1 MKRFLPVCLLILVYL
16 TWTALTYRNY
26 AITSDEFSSYIS
38 GQIWFEY
45 FQNKQITY
53 NLARYHPLVNEH
65 YRIYPMILYILIGN
79 IKYEL
84 FHLLNMLAFIP
95 VIITAW
101 ILALKNN
108 KKIYATLIPVLF
120 ILLTPRILGDIPNN
134 PKDMPFAISYFLTL
148 AVIYIT
154 KSTQETWKNNLKIL
168 VLGLLMGFSQ
178 SLRPLGFGLYIIYF
192 FWNFPKDLKSKA
204 EIGKLITESIII
216 FLIGLLTMAVT
227 WPAIGANFAAN
238 LKKYLS
244 LGVDF
249 NLWEGTVL
257 YFGKEFSAGMIP
269 WHYLFVWLGITLP
282 LSHLIFFFSGIYSI
296 IKKRASNIQIYLY
309 FTIGLNL
316 LLHLILKPNLYNGI
330 RHYDY
335 LVLLISF
342 AAGIS
347 LVNFYKTLNKKYFWG
362 ITTVLILY
370 TGLTLNNISK
380 LFPYQNLYF
389 NEIVHGIKGAQN
401 KFDVDYWDV
410 AYKDAANYL
419 AANTSTNEVLAVY
432 SCGAHTAM
440 DYYLGQ
446 RIDQKK
452 NASEA
457 QYLICDPK
465 GYERLKNGFNILT
478 KIEKDKT
485 PLVVIGRR

>member
-1 MKRFLPVCLLILVYL
+1 MKRYLPVVLLILVYIF
-16 TWTALTYRNY
+16 WAALTYKNY

-65 YRIYPMILYILIGN
+65 YRFYPMVLYILIGN

-95 VIITAW
+95 AIIAAW

-108 KKIYATLIPVLF
+108 KNAYVAIVPILF
-120 ILLTPRILGDIPNN
+120 IFLTPRILGDIPNN
-134 PKDMPFAISYFLTL
+134 PKDMPFAIAYFFTL
-148 AVIYIT
+148 AVIYT
-154 KSTQETWKNNLKIL
+154 TRFTQETWKNNLKIL
-168 VLGLLMGFSQ
+168 ALGLLIGFSQ
-178 SLRPLGFGLYIIYF
+178 SLRPLGFGLYLIYF
-192 FWNFPKDLKSKA
+192 FWNFPKDIKNKA

-216 FLIGLLTMAVT
+216 FLIGLFTMAVT
-227 WPAIGANFAAN
+227 WPAIGANFGAN

-257 YFGKEFSAGMIP
+257 YFGKEFSAGKLP

-282 LSHLIFFFSGIYSI
+282 VTHLVFFFSGIHQI
-296 IKKRASNIQIYLY
+296 IKKRASNVQIYLY

-316 LLHLILKPNLYNGI
+316 LLHLVLKPNLYNGI

-347 LVNFYKTLNKKYFWG
+347 LVNFYKTLNKKYSLAITAG
-362 ITTVLILY
+362 IILY
-370 TGLTLNNISK
+370 AGITLNNIAK

-389 NEIVHGIKGAQN
+389 NEIVHGVQGAQN
-401 KFDVDYWDV
+401 NFDVDYWDV
-410 AYKDAANYL
+410 VYKDAAKYL
-419 AANTSTNEVLAVY
+419 DANINNNEVLAVY
-432 SCGAHTAM
+432 SCGARTAL

-446 RIDQKK
+446 QIDQKK

-465 GYERLKNGFNILT
+465 GYEQLKNGFKILT
-478 KIEKDKT
+478 KIEKANV